1 MEFSVTHQEGQKAV
15 ARTAPLLPLSCKA
28 ASSPNNKITGVQGLH
43 MSALVGAQ
51 ADQSAWTLPI
61 WLYSPPPIVSRP
73 ICL

>member
-15 ARTAPLLPLSCKA
+15 ARTVPLLPLSCKA

-51 ADQSAWTLPI
+51 AD
-61 WLYSPPPIVSRP
+61 
-73 ICL
+73 